1 MKKFLIIF
9 GTRPEAI
16 KMAPLVLEFLNYSK
30 NNPNT
35 INLKVCITAQH
46 RKLLDQV
53 LDVFDINPDFDLDIM
68 QENQDLYNLSSRIL
82 LKVGDILESFNPD
95 LVFVHGDTTTSF
107 ISTLAAFYKQI
118 SVAHIEAGLRT
129 NDIYSPWPEEANRQ
143 LTSKLAKY
151 HFAPTENSKNNLLK
165 ENVSDRSIFVTGN
178 TVIDALIYTKNK
190 IEKNKDLQKKLESEI
205 ALNFDI
211 KKEKFILVTGHR
223 RENFGESFINI
234 CNALKIIAK
243 NNSDYHIVYPMHLN
257 PNVREPVMQIL
268 DGIKNI
274 HLIEPLEYLSFI
286 HLMNNSY
293 LILTDSGGIQEEA
306 PSLGKPV
313 LVMRENTERP
323 EALDYG
329 TVRLVGTNTNKIT
342 AEVQELIDNNE
353 IYTEMAESINP
364 YGDGT
369 AAKKIIEALIKDE
382 QI

>member
-1 MKKFLIIF
+1 MNK
-9 GTRPEAI
+9 TRSA
-16 KMAPLVLEFLNYSK
+16 
-30 NNPNT
+30 
-35 INLKVCITAQH
+35 
-46 RKLLDQV
+46 
-53 LDVFDINPDFDLDIM
+53 
-68 QENQDLYNLSSRIL
+68 
-82 LKVGDILESFNPD
+82 
-95 LVFVHGDTTTSF
+95 
-107 ISTLAAFYKQI
+107 
-118 SVAHIEAGLRT
+118 
-129 NDIYSPWPEEANRQ
+129 
-143 LTSKLAKY
+143 
-151 HFAPTENSKNNLLK
+151 
-165 ENVSDRSIFVTGN
+165 
-178 TVIDALIYTKNK
+178 
-190 IEKNKDLQKKLESEI
+190 KKLESEI

-268 DGIKNI
+268 DGIENI

-323 EALDYG
+323 EPDYG
-329 TVRLVGTNTNKIT
+329 TGLVGTNTNKIT

-353 IYTEMAESINP
+353 TYTEMASLLSLWRWNCC
-364 YGDGT
+364 
-369 AAKKIIEALIKDE
+369 KKIIEVLIKDE

>member
-35 INLKVCITAQH
+35 IDLKVCITAQH

-107 ISTLAAFYKQI
+107 ISTLASFYKQI
-118 SVAHIEAGLRT
+118 HVAHIEAGLRT

-165 ENVSDRSIFVTGN
+165 ENVSDKNIFVTGN
-178 TVIDALIYTKNK
+178 TVIDALIYSKNK
-190 IEKNKDLQKKLESEI
+190 IEQNKDLQKKLESEI

-268 DGIKNI
+268 DGIENI

-353 IYTEMAESINP
+353 TYTKMAESINP

-369 AAKKIIEALIKDE
+369 AAKKIIEVLIKDE